1 MMSDDILIF
10 RTSVVTKEDVERIG
24 ILFAQNSC
32 IHKWSIDLED
42 WEKVLRI
49 ESRGIT
55 ADRIIK
61 QLHTIDIFASELE

>member
-1 MMSDDILIF
+1 MSDRVLIF
-10 RTSVVTKEDVERIG
+10 RTSVRTEKDIERIK

-32 IHKWSIDLED
+32 IHEWNVDFED

-55 ADRIIK
+55 ATRIVELLRAVGIV
-61 QLHTIDIFASELE
+61 ASELE